1 MNVNEGEYT
10 NIDDLQLR
18 EVVLYP
24 NPTNNSFTTSGDF
37 EKLWMTITDLNGAEM
52 VAQKEVQSG
61 TQQSI
66 QDLAA
71 GVYIVSLRSNKS
83 IVHKRIVKY

>member
-37 EKLWMTITDLNGAEM
+37 EKLWMTITDLNGAVL
-52 VAQKEVQSG
+52 VAQREIQSG

-71 GVYIVSLRSNKS
+71 GVYMVSLRSNKS